1 MKILLVEDNPI
12 LRENLIFLLKK
23 FSYLVESVENGK
35 IAYDKI
41 ISQKFQAIILDVNMP
56 VMNGKEFLA
65 KIRKDNISIPVIALT
80 SDSML
85 QDKLEMF
92 ELWVD
97 DYLTKPF
104 EIEELV
110 ARLKSLLKRWE
121 QKIDDEKISWNL
133 KINYSKNKIYFK
145 NNEVNFPHKQYL
157 ILEFLM
163 NNIWYPQNKVKIMEY
178 VWWESEENLD
188 LNSTTLE
195 SHIYAIRKI
204 IGKDIINTVKG
215 IWYII
220 EK

>member
-1 MKILLVEDNPI
+1 
-12 LRENLIFLLKK
+12 
-23 FSYLVESVENGK
+23 
-35 IAYDKI
+35 
-41 ISQKFQAIILDVNMP
+41 
-56 VMNGKEFLA
+56 
-65 KIRKDNISIPVIALT
+65 
-80 SDSML
+80 ML

-163 NNIWYPQNKVKIMEY
+163 NNIWYHQNKVKIMEY
-178 VWWESEENLD
+178 VWWEAEENLD

>member
-1 MKILLVEDNPI
+1 MKILIIEDNKI
-12 LRENLIFLLKK
+12 LRENLAFLLTK
-23 FSYLVESVENGK
+23 FSYLVETSENWK
-35 IAYDKI
+35 IGLEKLNHSNFD
-41 ISQKFQAIILDVNMP
+41 AIILDVNMP
-56 VMNGKEFLA
+56 VMWGKEFLQ
-65 KIRKDNISIPVIALT
+65 ILRKNNKSIPVIALT

-121 QKIDDEKISWNL
+121 NKVDDEKISGDL
-133 KINYSKNKIYFK
+133 KINYSKNKIYYK
-145 NNEVNFPHKQYL
+145 NIEINFPNKQYL
-157 ILEFLM
+157 ILEYLM
-163 NNIWYPQNKVKIMEY
+163 KNIWYPQNKVKIMEY
-178 VWWESEENLD
+178 VWWEAEENLEF
-188 LNSTTLE
+188 NSTTLE

-204 IGKDIINTVKG
+204 IWKDIIRTVKG

-220 EK
+220 EE